1 MASFLPIRNYKGNL
15 CFFRI
20 TFYLCHNFFRK
31 SKFVVV
37 CMNNTV
43 YVDNFSK
50 DENDKSYS
58 SNDEYFLYCYDNI
71 KNYLMPYVEENYNVS
86 TEVAGKA
93 FAGLSNGAKLTN
105 EIFINDPAEFSY
117 YGLFSGSSA
126 WAWPELEDYSEYQNA
141 NIYLAAG
148 YADQLMMQNTYH
160 TDGDK
165 TLMGLK
171 ELLDEAD
178 IEYNNGGCYVTVEG
192 AHDWFTWQ
200 QMFKDYVTTTLWK

>member
-1 MASFLPIRNYKGNL
+1 
-15 CFFRI
+15 
-20 TFYLCHNFFRK
+20 
-31 SKFVVV
+31 
-37 CMNNTV
+37 MNGRRLFNNCKTGQ
-43 YVDNFSK
+43 K
-50 DENDKSYS
+50 I
-58 SNDEYFLYCYDNI
+58 YCYDNI

-86 TEVAGKA
+86 TEAAGKA
-93 FAGLSNGAKLTN
+93 FTGLSNGAKLTN

-141 NIYLAAG
+141 NLYLAAG

-171 ELLDEAD
+171 ELLDEAG
-178 IEYNNGGCYVTVEG
+178 IEYNNGGGYVTVEG